1 MFDKNISEET
11 RSNIAK
17 RRGNNIKTLFGLPY
31 KQDIDGEDFV
41 VLGVAPMIPA

>member
-17 RRGNNIKTLFGLPY
+17 RRGNNIKTFQAARNRQREIV
-31 KQDIDGEDFV
+31 KFSV
-41 VLGVAPMIPA
+41 